1 MLIDIS
7 SVSINCVVYISGL
20 LIKDYVAFLAYVGQ
34 KSTRQHL
41 IDDNLKTIY

>member
-7 SVSINCVVYISGL
+7 FVPINCVVFVSGL
-20 LIKDYVAFLAYVGQ
+20 LIKDYVAFSPYVGQ
-34 KSTRQHL
+34 NSTRQHL